1 MINKVFILAGG
12 GGNRIKLGQKQ
23 NIKAFIDINGEELL
37 ERHIRLVNE
46 YIKPKQ
52 IYVLITEFFEI
63 FNKHISK
70 YKNVTL
76 LLNDNIKNKNGIELL
91 LAIEKI
97 NQKIFQNEKTLILLV
112 DEYYS
117 EDDFKIF
124 SEELKLDNFSLKVA
138 IKKLEFPDEYLKNYS
153 VTIDKDKSIVTSSLE
168 KSQKIQSE
176 YFGTGLICVDKEFT
190 EMIVENIKNKNF
202 TPIFSLLNKSKSPS
216 FFILKNIYS
225 NINTR
230 VDIYELQKKIRKT
243 QTFTIDVVIPSYRE
257 EDNIAYVI
265 KDFKDVVNNVIV
277 ANKHSEDKTEKIALK
292 LGAKVISDNYQGYGH
307 ALKSGIESSNSDIV
321 VLAEADG
328 TFRSSDLEKLI
339 NNLMD
344 NDVVQ
349 GTRTN
354 PAYIQYKANMD
365 RPRIFFN
372 KLYANIISLL
382 WPKNKTHL
390 TDVGCTYR
398 AFWKNKYNKIKSRLI
413 SDSAAFAPE
422 LTIEFINQGCRVV
435 EIPVNYHPRNMG
447 ESKLSGTY
455 FKSAITALKM
465 MKIIL
470 IKRLQYFFKE
480 I

>member
-1 MINKVFILAGG
+1 MV
-12 GGNRIKLGQKQ
+12 
-23 NIKAFIDINGEELL
+23 
-37 ERHIRLVNE
+37 
-46 YIKPKQ
+46 
-52 IYVLITEFFEI
+52 
-63 FNKHISK
+63 
-70 YKNVTL
+70 
-76 LLNDNIKNKNGIELL
+76 
-91 LAIEKI
+91 
-97 NQKIFQNEKTLILLV
+97 
-112 DEYYS
+112 
-117 EDDFKIF
+117 
-124 SEELKLDNFSLKVA
+124 
-138 IKKLEFPDEYLKNYS
+138 
-153 VTIDKDKSIVTSSLE
+153 
-168 KSQKIQSE
+168 
-176 YFGTGLICVDKEFT
+176 
-190 EMIVENIKNKNF
+190 
-202 TPIFSLLNKSKSPS
+202 
-216 FFILKNIYS
+216 
-225 NINTR
+225 
-230 VDIYELQKKIRKT
+230 
-243 QTFTIDVVIPSYRE
+243 
-257 EDNIAYVI
+257 
-265 KDFKDVVNNVIV
+265 KDFKNVVNNVIV
-277 ANKHSEDKTEKIALK
+277 ANKFSKDRTEEIAIK
-292 LGAKVISDNYQGYGH
+292 FGAKVISDNYQGYGH
-307 ALKSGIESSNSDIV
+307 ALKSGIENSNSDIV

-372 KLYANIISLL
+372 KLYGNIISLL

-398 AFWKNKYNKIKSRLI
+398 AFWRSKYDKIKSRLI

-422 LTIEFINQGCRVV
+422 LTIEFINQGFRVV